1 VERFEELTKKSFF
14 GRREEELFVG
24 EILGKGRL
32 VERKRSEIGGSHGV
46 GSWVEMGVCFEA

>member
-14 GRREEELFVG
+14 GGREEELFVG

>member
-1 VERFEELTKKSFF
+1 MERFEELTQESFF
-14 GRREEELFVG
+14 GGREEELFVG

-46 GSWVEMGVCFEA
+46 GSWVEIGVCFAA